1 MVFVKFFFSFFVEPL
16 AFPCIYPFLVFLKFS
31 QPTQYPFPVF
41 SFNQVARSQERELT
55 TSGTMVRAA
64 SSAKV
69 QCQIITGSEGFSL
82 SDLGRV
88 SVSPVLPNTDVHVL
102 AWMSLTER
110 QKFSWKLIP
119 SSSSCRR
126 RFVSRTK
133 ELILEERTA
142 TNKPRRN
149 RKEDIRKEGKEEREK
164 ETRRHSR
171 IVLNA
176 ETRG

>member
-1 MVFVKFFFSFFVEPL
+1 
-16 AFPCIYPFLVFLKFS
+16 
-31 QPTQYPFPVF
+31 
-41 SFNQVARSQERELT
+41 
-55 TSGTMVRAA
+55 MVRAA

-88 SVSPVLPNTDVHVL
+88 SVSPVLPDTDVHVL

>member
-88 SVSPVLPNTDVHVL
+88 SVSPVLPDTDVHVL

-119 SSSSCRR
+119 SSSCRR
-126 RFVSRTK
+126 RFVSQTK